1 MENYKLYARESV
13 YVFLKKKKTKYIIGE
28 KRFLEGKG
36 RDDDRV
42 SEKETTMPII
52 SQVVRPIPI
61 ALSLK
66 TSSFLV
72 LPPIPTPR
80 VLSTEL
86 YVVYLVWIPS
96 HLCSREYN
104 LWQPLRQGI
113 RKICLIVESSLSRLG
128 EELNVYSFSD
138 HDNPHYI
145 PLLNIIK
152 KKRYSIFPY
161 IIITF
166 NCILLLTSFVFFS
179 PNNFTLRQNTTVKLH
194 LETAWTSTCPQLPLH
209 TPFSSKIRTNFDG
222 SNVKYLL
229 GRIITIIRK
238 NLLRN
243 FVPRLT
249 RRRKKRN
256 REGERGRVCTNCA
269 RGNAPPRLVT
279 RGGLAVISAAW
290 SHLSVSIPRIPVDV
304 TSSRRGV

>member
-152 KKRYSIFPY
+152 KKGIQFFHISLSHSIVY
-161 IIITF
+161 
-166 NCILLLTSFVFFS
+166 FF
-179 PNNFTLRQNTTVKLH
+179 
-194 LETAWTSTCPQLPLH
+194 
-209 TPFSSKIRTNFDG
+209 
-222 SNVKYLL
+222 
-229 GRIITIIRK
+229 
-238 NLLRN
+238 
-243 FVPRLT
+243 
-249 RRRKKRN
+249 
-256 REGERGRVCTNCA
+256 
-269 RGNAPPRLVT
+269 
-279 RGGLAVISAAW
+279 
-290 SHLSVSIPRIPVDV
+290 
-304 TSSRRGV
+304 